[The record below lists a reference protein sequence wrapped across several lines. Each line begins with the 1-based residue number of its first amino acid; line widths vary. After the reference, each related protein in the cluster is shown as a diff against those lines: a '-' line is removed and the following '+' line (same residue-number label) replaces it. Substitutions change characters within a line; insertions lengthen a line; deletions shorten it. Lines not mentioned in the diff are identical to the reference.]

1 MLLTLYYCWWV
12 SIAQYQSFP
21 CTLLARDHACYLKL
35 FLFNSLGLKETKMES
50 MLTHSWTRIWVG
62 LAADGLGYWLCVGIK
77 HPQVIQQETA
87 QHVKHSLDLFQVC
100 VCVCLLSVCHWWSTS
115 CRFWSGVVFHSSSPH
130 SESGASEMKN
140 IYWIDKLINLLS
152 PPTEIKQSIV
162 D

>member
-100 VCVCLLSVCHWWSTS
+100 VCVCVYWACVIDEARHAGFDLELYFIQAHPTQK
-115 CRFWSGVVFHSSSPH
+115 VVHLKWKIFI
-130 SESGASEMKN
+130 E
-140 IYWIDKLINLLS
+140 LINW
-152 PPTEIKQSIV
+152 
-162 D
+162 

>member
-100 VCVCLLSVCHWWSTS
+100 VCVFIERVSLMKHVMQVLIWSCISLQAHPTQK
-115 CRFWSGVVFHSSSPH
+115 VVHLKWKIFI
-130 SESGASEMKN
+130 E
-140 IYWIDKLINLLS
+140 LINW
-152 PPTEIKQSIV
+152 
-162 D
+162 